1 MPTMATL
8 SRQADPLG
16 IAGGEIDQTP
26 QRLGAKMR
34 LVSQDDGPVGQAVF
48 PPAPSRSALNGTE
61 HASPGS
67 RVPNPVN
74 RWNTKAVEFGF
85 QESTV
90 RGANDGDL
98 FCAQN
103 RPLFEQAA
111 KNGGSSPRQQ
121 QLGTAHANG
130 ASRAQD
136 HDAQSE
142 FAPRLRS
149 LCG

>member
-1 MPTMATL
+1 
-8 SRQADPLG
+8 
-16 IAGGEIDQTP
+16 
-26 QRLGAKMR
+26 MR

-48 PPAPSRSALNGTE
+48 PPAPASSALNGTE
-61 HASPGS
+61 HPSPGS
-67 RVPNPVN
+67 RVPDAVS
-74 RWNTKAVEFGF
+74 RWDTQAVKFGF
-85 QESTV
+85 QESAV

-103 RPLFEQAA
+103 HPLFEQVA
-111 KNGGSSPRQQ
+111 KNGGFSPRQQ
-121 QLGTAHANG
+121 QLGPAHAHG

-149 LCG
+149 RCG